1 MSIIFYDRLIA
12 ISSLDK
18 KIKKLTE
25 SSDERQEMWQMVEE
39 IIHHK
44 ILGCCLDH
52 LPKEHHNEFLDMFHK
67 APHDEKLLK
76 YLSEKSKTNMKKVIK
91 QEIKQLTKD
100 LLLLDSNKVK
110 PIFQTFQKGF

>member
-44 ILGCCLDH
+44 VLGCCLDN
-52 LPKEHHNEFLDMFHK
+52 LPHEHHSEFLDMFHK
-67 APHDEKLLK
+67 APHDQNLLK
-76 YLSEKSKTNMKKVIK
+76 YLNEKSKKDMKKIIK
-91 QEIKQLTKD
+91 EEIKKLTKD
-100 LLLLDSNKVK
+100 LLLLDSNKV
-110 PIFQTFQKGF
+110 